1 MDSFWDCTGSAA
13 LLGVQLNVHVGRPPK
28 LPAPRPGA
36 APAKPCRA
44 AVAEPPIGPRSAAK
58 RLSDA
63 ASRPALRA
71 AVLPSLDPAQP
82 RPLRP
87 LPGPACHPQHP
98 MFGTCRPRPPS
109 PGDSASLRR
118 AVVSELGL
126 GQPDLP
132 RGAIVPQRGT
142 CFFPQNPKVQLQ
154 IAKTPGALLHIN
166 DAHPEGPAPQRLPKR
181 RRLLEAPAGLP
192 STHSQAALAAHVK
205 RPVVKKDLK
214 LKPKHQD
221 IKLKLPRVALAAP
234 AVARPISSALWPMC
248 ITYGSD
254 CSGMGTD
261 SLAMRRILGDRAQ
274 HVFACDSSKA
284 ARHVVL
290 RNFRP
295 RHWFEDVRCPKRLL
309 AKLKV
314 DVYTAGRCQQ

>member
-71 AVLPSLDPAQP
+71 AALPSLDPAQP

-181 RRLLEAPAGLP
+181 PRLLEAPAGLP
-192 STHSQAALAAHVK
+192 STHSQAALAAHV
-205 RPVVKKDLK
+205 
-214 LKPKHQD
+214 
-221 IKLKLPRVALAAP
+221 
-234 AVARPISSALWPMC
+234 
-248 ITYGSD
+248 
-254 CSGMGTD
+254 
-261 SLAMRRILGDRAQ
+261 
-274 HVFACDSSKA
+274 
-284 ARHVVL
+284 
-290 RNFRP
+290 
-295 RHWFEDVRCPKRLL
+295 
-309 AKLKV
+309 
-314 DVYTAGRCQQ
+314 